1 MIPTSGSPLARSDVH
16 VALGTRMR
24 SRADMI
30 EVGAE
35 IDRLGFGGLW
45 ITESSSRD
53 AFTLLTELALTTKH
67 AELGTGIVNH
77 YGRTPSTLAMA
88 AASVAE
94 ITPGRRFN
102 LGLGA
107 SSRTVVEG
115 FHGLPFQQPA
125 RRMAEAVD
133 IIRAGTS
140 GQGMGYQGRIFQL
153 DPRFKLGFAE
163 PGRVR
168 ILVAALS
175 PTMLQVVG
183 QHADGW
189 LPIWP
194 SRTRFEPLLAE
205 VEQAASAV
213 ARPRPWVAS
222 YLYTYIGDESRG
234 AAILRQSLARYIA
247 ASGAAYTA
255 LFRGYGYTA
264 EVDKVVAAWAQGDR
278 RATSEAISDDM
289 LADFCVIGDGTSAAR
304 QLAGFREGGIDT
316 PIIRVPDGLE
326 KEEMLAMIRGL
337 AAALGEERQKLVG
350 A

>member
-1 MIPTSGSPLARSDVH
+1 MRVASGSPLVRSDVH

-24 SRADMI
+24 SRADII
-30 EVGAE
+30 EVGKE
-35 IDRLGFGGLW
+35 VDRLGFGGLW

-53 AFTLLTELALTTKH
+53 AFTLLTELALRTNH
-67 AELGTGIVNH
+67 VDLGTGIVNH

-94 ITPGRRFN
+94 IAPGRRFN

-115 FHGLPFQQPA
+115 FHGVQFQQPA

-140 GQGMGYQGRIFQL
+140 GQGMGYRGRIFHL

-175 PTMLQVVG
+175 PAMLRVVG

-194 SRTRFEPLLAE
+194 SRTRFGPLLAE
-205 VEQAASAV
+205 VEEAASA
-213 ARPRPWVAS
+213 ASRPRPWVAS
-222 YLYTYIGDESRG
+222 YLYTYVGDESRG
-234 AAILRQSLARYIA
+234 AAILRQSMTRYIA

-255 LFRGYGYTA
+255 LFRSYGYTT
-264 EVDKVVAAWAQGDR
+264 EVNRVVAAWAQGDR
-278 RATSEAISDDM
+278 KATSESITSDM
-289 LADFCVIGDGTSAAR
+289 LADFCVIGDGRSAAG
-304 QLAGFREGGIDT
+304 QLAGFRAGGIDT

-326 KEEMLAMIRGL
+326 KEEMLTMIRGL
-337 AAALGEERQKLVG
+337 AAALCEERQKPVG